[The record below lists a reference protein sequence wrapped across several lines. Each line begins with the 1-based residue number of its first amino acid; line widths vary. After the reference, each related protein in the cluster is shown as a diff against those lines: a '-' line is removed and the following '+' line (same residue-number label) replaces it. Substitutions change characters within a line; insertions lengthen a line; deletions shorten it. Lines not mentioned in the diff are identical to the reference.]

1 MTPTSRCVQE
11 ALLDFPAAGKLPDNY
26 SPMSNPRRGG
36 LLDLVSKHTLHPV
49 KFEIQIKKYFLNIS
63 LTCAIFGFPG
73 GSDSKESTCSAGDL
87 V

>member
-11 ALLDFPAAGKLPDNY
+11 ALLDCPAAGKLPDNY

-49 KFEIQIKKYFLNIS
+49 KFEIQIKKYFLNIYQI
-63 LTCAIFGFPG
+63 L
-73 GSDSKESTCSAGDL
+73 STEDTAVIETSTFSAL
-87 V
+87 RKLEF